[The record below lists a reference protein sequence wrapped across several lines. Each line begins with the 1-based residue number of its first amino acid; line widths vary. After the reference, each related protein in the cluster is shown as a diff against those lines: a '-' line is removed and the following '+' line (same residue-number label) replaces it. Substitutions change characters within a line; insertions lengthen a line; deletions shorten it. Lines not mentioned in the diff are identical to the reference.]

1 LSDVYVALCILHFPL
16 IAMRIIAGTARG
28 RRLSSPGSGA
38 FDIRPTSDRAREAVF
53 NILAGEVAGAR
64 VLDLFAGTGALGLEA
79 LSRGAESAVFVDKS
93 HSAVSL
99 IRKNIQLCGFWEKSV
114 VLKRDLTR
122 SLFFLQPYTS
132 AGGFSLVFIDP
143 PYKTLL
149 AETII
154 LELGK
159 GEIVS
164 PGGLLVA
171 ESSSGGQLP
180 AEISLFSLVDQR
192 VYGEAGFWFY
202 KKKDMGKERDI
213 L

>member
-1 LSDVYVALCILHFPL
+1 
-16 IAMRIIAGTARG
+16 MRIIAGTARG
-28 RRLSSPGSGA
+28 RRLVSPGSGT
-38 FDIRPTSDRAREAVF
+38 FDIRPTSDRAREALF
-53 NILAGEVAGAR
+53 NILAREVAGAR

-79 LSRGAESAVFVDKS
+79 LSRGAESAVFVDKGR
-93 HSAVSL
+93 SAVSL
-99 IRKNIQLCGFWEKSV
+99 ISKNIQLCGFWEKSV
-114 VLKRDLTR
+114 VLPRDLTG
-122 SLFFLQPYTS
+122 SLSFLQPYTT

-149 AETII
+149 AEPII

-159 GEIVS
+159 GDIVRA
-164 PGGLLVA
+164 GGLVVA
-171 ESSSGGQLP
+171 ESRSGSRLP

-202 KKKDMGKERDI
+202 KKKVLEKERDS

>member
-1 LSDVYVALCILHFPL
+1 
-16 IAMRIIAGTARG
+16 MRIIAGTARG
-28 RRLSSPGSGA
+28 RRLSSPGSGT

-53 NILAGEVAGAR
+53 NILAGQVAGAR

-99 IRKNIQLCGFWEKSV
+99 IGKNIQLCGFWEKSV

-122 SLFFLQPYTS
+122 SLSFLQPYTTT

-149 AETII
+149 AETVI

-159 GEIVS
+159 EQIVS

-171 ESSSGGQLP
+171 ESSAGGQLP
-180 AEISLFSLVDQR
+180 TEISVFSLVDKR

-202 KKKDMGKERDI
+202 KKKDMEKERDN

>member
-1 LSDVYVALCILHFPL
+1 
-16 IAMRIIAGTARG
+16 MRIIAGTARG
-28 RRLSSPGSGA
+28 RRLASPGSGTLA
-38 FDIRPTSDRAREAVF
+38 IRPTSDRAREAVF
-53 NILAGEVAGAR
+53 NILADEVAGAR

-79 LSRGAESAVFVDKS
+79 LSRGAASAVFVDKGR
-93 HSAVSL
+93 SAVGL
-99 IRKNIQLCGFWEKSV
+99 IGKNIQLCGFWEKSV
-114 VLKRDLTR
+114 VLQRDLTR
-122 SLFFLQPYTS
+122 SLSFLQSYAAS
-132 AGGFSLVFIDP
+132 GGFSLVFIDP

-159 GEIVS
+159 GEIVR

-171 ESSSGGQLP
+171 ESSSGGHLP
-180 AEISLFSLVDQR
+180 AEISPFSLKDQR

-202 KKKDMGKERDI
+202 RKKEREKERDI